1 MREITN
7 DVKKVLGLAETFAS
21 HTGSLIDSMHLLIA
35 LASVEHSY
43 SYEILNRLGFTA
55 EIAKSYLISVLNQPP
70 QPALPGPMYKK
81 IMEYAGLTAQNSGY
95 GYIDTQHI
103 LLSVSFHKTCL
114 AGKVLMRHGIDYSTV
129 FSIVSGMTYNKI
141 GKDYKINNTEEKKP
155 DAGKVNLPAK
165 QVLKELD
172 EKLLEN
178 GVDLTARAREGKID
192 PVFGRDKEINRVIQ
206 ILSRRNK
213 NNPII
218 IGEPGVGKT
227 AVIEGLAQRIVDGE
241 VPDFL
246 KNKIIY
252 SLNVNSLISGT
263 RYRGEL
269 EEKIKVILNLIK
281 EKDII
286 LFIDEMHTIVTAGSS
301 EGGMNIGNILKPSL
315 AGGAFSTIGATTI
328 TEYRKFIEKDS
339 ALERRFMPVK
349 VEETTVA
356 ATVNIL
362 KGLKEKFE
370 KHHGLKITDEAL
382 KAASELS
389 ARYISDRFLPDKAI
403 DVLDEACSKKRN
415 VYVGS
420 GEKEL
425 LKSDIQDVIVE
436 MTGIPLQNLTET
448 ESERLIN
455 MESALNER
463 VIGQDEALKAI
474 SKAIRRSRSGLKDP
488 TRPVGSFIFLGPTGV
503 GKTETAKALSEF
515 LFGDESAL
523 IRLDMSEYME
533 KNSSSRLIGA
543 PPGYVGYDEGGY
555 LTEAVRRKPYS
566 VILLDE
572 IEKAHGDVFNMLLQV
587 LDDGRLTDSKGRTVD
602 FKNTI
607 IIMTSNIGTAEL
619 NSRKVVGFGKNNN
632 SERQNSDKDIQLDA
646 LKQAMRP
653 EFINRIDNII
663 VFNKLNKDNIKS
675 IANLLIEQVGDV
687 LKAERN
693 IELNVSDSV
702 LEYLADESFDEEYG
716 ARPLKRVVETKI
728 EDRLSDE
735 IIRND
740 LRNTVVKVILN
751 NGQPE
756 FINTGG

>member
-1 MREITN
+1 MRDLTN

-21 HTGSLIDSMHLLIA
+21 HTGSLIDSMHVLVA
-35 LASVEHSY
+35 LASIENSY
-43 SYEILNRLGFTA
+43 SYEILTRLGFTSEVA
-55 EIAKSYLISVLNQPP
+55 QSYLISVMSQPQ
-70 QPALPGPMYKK
+70 QPALPSPMLKK
-81 IMEYAGLTAQNSGY
+81 ILEYAALYAKNAGY
-95 GYIDTQHI
+95 EYIDTQHV

-114 AGKVLMRHGIDYSTV
+114 AGKVLTRHGIDYSTV
-129 FSIVSGMTYNKI
+129 LSIVSGMTYNRI
-141 GKDYKINNTEEKKP
+141 GREYNNEKEDVREDVEKSVEIP
-155 DAGKVNLPAK
+155 DRN
-165 QVLKELD
+165 ESSTLD
-172 EKLLEN
+172 PRLLEN
-178 GVDLTARAREGKID
+178 GVDLTMRARNGHLD

-218 IGEPGVGKT
+218 VGEPGVGKT
-227 AVIEGLAQRIVDGE
+227 AVVEGLAQRIVDGQ

-246 KNKIIY
+246 KAKSIF
-252 SLNVNSLISGT
+252 SLNVNSLVSGT

-269 EEKIKVILNLIK
+269 EDKIKNVLSLIQG
-281 EKDII
+281 KDVI

-301 EGGMNIGNILKPSL
+301 EGGLNIGNILKPVL
-315 AGGAFSTIGATTI
+315 ASGTLSTIGATTI
-328 TEYRKFIEKDS
+328 SEYRKYIEKDT
-339 ALERRFMPVK
+339 ALERRFMTVN
-349 VEETTVA
+349 VEETTVP
-356 ATVNIL
+356 ATVSIL

-370 KHHGLKITDEAL
+370 SHHNLTISDEAL
-382 KAASELS
+382 RAAAELS

-403 DVLDEACSKKRN
+403 DILDEACSKKRN
-415 VYVGS
+415 LYG
-420 GEKEL
+420 GGQDNQL
-425 LKSDIQDVIVE
+425 NKSDIQDVIVE

-455 MESALNER
+455 MEKALAER
-463 VIGQDEALKAI
+463 VVGQDEALKAI
-474 SKAIRRSRSGLKDP
+474 AKAIRRSRSGLKDP

-515 LFGDESAL
+515 LFGEESAL

-572 IEKAHGDVFNMLLQV
+572 IEKAHEEVFNMLLQV

-607 IIMTSNIGTAEL
+607 IIMTSNLGTEEL
-619 NSRKVVGFGKNNN
+619 KSRKAVGFGAMDSEKSKDEEKNVQF
-632 SERQNSDKDIQLDA
+632 EA
-646 LKQAMRP
+646 LKRAMRP

-663 VFNKLNKDNIKS
+663 VFNKLNKENIKS
-675 IANLLIEQVGDV
+675 IAYLLIERVGDV
-687 LKAERN
+687 LRAERN
-693 IELNVSDSV
+693 IELNVTDDV
-702 LEYLADESFDEEYG
+702 LEYLTDISYDEQYG
-716 ARPLKRVVETKI
+716 ARPLKRVVETAL
-728 EDRLSDE
+728 EDKLSDD

-740 LRNTVVKVILN
+740 LRNTVVNVN
-751 NGQPE
+751 MFHGQPK
-756 FINTGG
+756 FTNAGG